1 MEIILRLF
9 FIFLIFIGLTDLA
22 LAGPAGIFPN
32 ANTLGLTRENYWR
45 LCGEL
50 GILGGYLF
58 WSQVFK

>member
-1 MEIILRLF
+1 MFKFVFLF
-9 FIFLIFIGLTDLA
+9 MIFDLVVCVA
-22 LAGPAGIFPN
+22 DDTGIFPG
-32 ANTLGLTRENYWR
+32 AKALGLSRINYWR

>member
-1 MEIILRLF
+1 MLRLF
-9 FIFLIFIGLTDLA
+9 LIFLIFIGLSDLV
-22 LAGPAGIFPN
+22 LANSTGIFPS
-32 ANTLGLTRENYWR
+32 ANTLGLSRTNYWR

>member
-1 MEIILRLF
+1 MFKFVFL
-9 FIFLIFIGLTDLA
+9 FLIIDTLLVVADDT
-22 LAGPAGIFPN
+22 GIFPGAKALN
-32 ANTLGLTRENYWR
+32 LSRTNYWR